1 MTHAF
6 SAADVEAFELAAARA
21 WPATRVERMAGWRVR
36 LSGGGTRRANSVLPI
51 GYDGSDV
58 DRAIDGVE
66 DLYRTQSTRCY
77 FQVSSASRPP
87 DLDARLAARGYTQ
100 EEPCLLMAKQL
111 APAPMPGSVVVS
123 DTPSDAWLSIYTEP
137 LDAARKAAAPATLSG
152 VPSPHAYFTVTRGGE
167 AIATALGVLDP
178 ATDVVVVECV
188 ATRVDQRRTGAARV
202 VMDGL
207 EAWAVG
213 NGGRFT
219 ALQVVET
226 NLAAVT
232 LYERRGYT
240 VAGRYHYRWK
250 TV

>member
-1 MTHAF
+1 MTLAF

-21 WPATRVERMAGWRVR
+21 WPAARVERMAGWRVR

-66 DLYRTQSTRCY
+66 DLYCAQKTRCY
-77 FQVSSASRPP
+77 FQVSSASAPT
-87 DLDARLAARGYTQ
+87 DLDARLAARGYTF
-100 EEPCLLMAKQL
+100 EEPCFLMAKRL
-111 APAPMPGSVVVS
+111 SPAPMPDDVTVA
-123 DTPSDAWLSIYTEP
+123 DAPSAAWLSIYTEP
-137 LDAARKAAAPATLSG
+137 LDTARKAAAPATLAG

-167 AIATALGVLDP
+167 ATASALGVLDP
-178 ATDVVVVECV
+178 ATGVVVVECV
-188 ATRVDQRRTGAARV
+188 ATRSDQRRTGAARI

-207 EAWAVG
+207 EAWASG
-213 NGGRFT
+213 NGGRF
-219 ALQVVET
+219 AVLQVVET
-226 NLAAVT
+226 NRAAVM

-250 TV
+250 AV